1 MLNSSEVFEME
12 KKLKES
18 ISLGFFEHGTNGDMD
33 TEIYKAYSSVQRLRK
48 FLEEREKLQNSET
61 PAAGTAGESDKY

>member
-1 MLNSSEVFEME
+1 
-12 KKLKES
+12 
-18 ISLGFFEHGTNGDMD
+18 MD